1 MKTIKAL
8 IVTLFITLSFYAQTD
23 EEKAQ
28 ANNPLASI
36 TAFNLQQYYSSNL
49 SGDSGATSST
59 SWLRF
64 ATPTGR
70 VLWRASLPISTYSS
84 STTGI
89 DESGLGDLDVFAA
102 YLAVSKPTLTFGIG
116 PSVSAPTATS
126 DLLGTGK
133 WTAGAAAV
141 AFAAFSKDFQAG
153 GLAIWRTDVGGDK
166 NREDVDIFAFQPF
179 AFLQAGK
186 GFYFR
191 SAPTWNFNLNNGD
204 YNVPVGIG
212 VGKVFKIK
220 NTVMN
225 FFIEPQYSILHN
237 GDNQPLL
244 QFYSALNMQF

>member
-1 MKTIKAL
+1 MKSIITVTIAL
-8 IVTLFITLSFYAQTD
+8 LISLTIYAQTD

-28 ANNPLASI
+28 ANNPLANT
-36 TAFNLQQYYSSNL
+36 TAFNLQQYYSNNL
-49 SGDSGATSST
+49 SGDPEATSST
-59 SWLRF
+59 YWLRF

-84 STTGI
+84 STRGL
-89 DESGLGDLDVFAA
+89 DESGLGDFDLFAA
-102 YLAVSKPTLTFGIG
+102 YLAVSKPTTTFGIG
-116 PSVSAPTATS
+116 PSMSAPTATS
-126 DLLGTGK
+126 ELLGTGK

-141 AFAAFSKDFQAG
+141 VFHAFSKDFQAG

-166 NREDVDIFAFQPF
+166 NREDVNVFALQPF
-179 AFLQAGK
+179 AFAQAGK

-191 SAPTWNFNLNNGD
+191 SAPTWNFNLNNGN
-204 YNVPVGIG
+204 YNVPLGIG
-212 VGKVFKIK
+212 VGKVLKIK

-225 FFIEPQYSILHN
+225 FFIEPQYSVLHN

>member
-1 MKTIKAL
+1 M
-8 IVTLFITLSFYAQTD
+8 
-23 EEKAQ
+23 
-28 ANNPLASI
+28 
-36 TAFNLQQYYSSNL
+36 
-49 SGDSGATSST
+49 
-59 SWLRF
+59 
-64 ATPTGR
+64 
-70 VLWRASLPISTYSS
+70 PISTYSS

-102 YLAVSKPTLTFGIG
+102 YLAVSKPTVTFGIG

-141 AFAAFSKDFQAG
+141 AFVAFSKDFQAG

-166 NREDVDIFAFQPF
+166 NRDDVDIFAFQPF
-179 AFLQAGK
+179 AFAQAGK

-191 SAPTWNFNLNNGD
+191 SAPTWNFNLNTGD
-204 YNVPVGIG
+204 YNVPLGIG
-212 VGKVFKIK
+212 VGKVLKIK
-220 NTVMN
+220 NTVLN
-225 FFIEPQYSILHN
+225 FFIEPQYSVLHK